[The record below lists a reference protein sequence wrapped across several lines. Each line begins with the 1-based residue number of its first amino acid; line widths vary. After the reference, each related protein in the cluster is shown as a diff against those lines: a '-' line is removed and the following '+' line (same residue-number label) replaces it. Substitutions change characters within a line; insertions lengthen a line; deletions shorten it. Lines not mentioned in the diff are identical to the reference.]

1 MFLERVIRMRHAL
14 LKMHV
19 RIIRQFSRFN
29 PTRFEEKLSFIE
41 HKVPTSQIMRHYHL
55 EGHKPILSI
64 LDGGE
69 KKKLHERN
77 VSKHMTKSKTI

>member
-69 KKKLHERN
+69 KKNYMKEMSVN
-77 VSKHMTKSKTI
+77 T